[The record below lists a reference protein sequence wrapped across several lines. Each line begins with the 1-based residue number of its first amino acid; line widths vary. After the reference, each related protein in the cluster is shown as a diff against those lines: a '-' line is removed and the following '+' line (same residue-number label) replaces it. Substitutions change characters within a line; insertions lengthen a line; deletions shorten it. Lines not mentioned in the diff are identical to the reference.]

1 MKRLIQ
7 GLVFILFLQFPT
19 ILFSMNNDSLEK
31 KQIHD
36 PWIAYDKVLHFGVSF
51 SIVLS
56 TQYVL
61 ENKLSIEK
69 NNALP
74 TGILISAANGI
85 FKEIWDKRIGSFI
98 SKRDLIADVAGIL
111 VASVIVQKE
120 FK

>member
-1 MKRLIQ
+1 MKRFIK
-7 GLVFILFLQFPT
+7 GMVFILLLQLPT
-19 ILFSMNNDSLEK
+19 ILFSMDNDSLEK

-36 PWIAYDKVLHFGVSF
+36 PWLAYDKVLHFGVSF

-56 TQYVL
+56 TQYIL

-74 TGILISAANGI
+74 IGVLFSAANGI

-98 SKRDLIADVAGIL
+98 SKRDLIADLAGII
-111 VASVIVQKE
+111 AATVIIQKQFE
-120 FK
+120 